1 MAYVERIVPDDTP
14 PGPVAIHEKRYRFAL
29 PYCIGKRVLDAA
41 CGTGYGTAILA
52 ERAREVVALDLSEE
66 AIGYARERYRAV
78 NVEFLVADL
87 SNPGLA
93 DASFDVVVSFETIE
107 HLPDRDVY
115 LAHVARAVRDDG
127 TYIVSTPRVDATTE
141 SPENPFHTVEYSRDD
156 FEALLRRWF
165 DDVEIYG
172 QRRRQTGRHRTLQRL
187 DVLGLRKRLWFLRR
201 LGRVVTGTTPTQ
213 DATLDDIVV
222 EPGDTDTAEV
232 LVAVCRRP
240 VRS

>member
-1 MAYVERIVPDDTP
+1 
-14 PGPVAIHEKRYRFAL
+14 VAIHEKRYRFAL

-52 ERAREVVALDLSEE
+52 EHAREVVGLDLSDE
-66 AIGYARERYRAV
+66 AIGYARERYGAP

-87 SNPGLA
+87 SNPGLE

-107 HLPDRDVY
+107 HVPDRDVY
-115 LAHVARAVRDDG
+115 LSHLSRALRNDG
-127 TYIVSTPRVDATTE
+127 IYIVSTPRVDATTE
-141 SPENPFHTVEYSRDD
+141 SPENPFHTVEYNRAD

-165 DDVEIYG
+165 EDVELYG
-172 QRRRQTGRHRTLQRL
+172 QRRTQTGRHRTLQRL
-187 DVLGLRKRLWFLRR
+187 DVLGLRKRLWFLRG

-222 EPGDTDTAEV
+222 APGDTDTAEV

>member
-1 MAYVERIVPDDTP
+1 MAYVERIVPDETP

-29 PYCIGKRVLDAA
+29 PYCTGKRVLDAA

-52 ERAREVVALDLSEE
+52 QGAREVVGLDVSEE
-66 AIGYARERYRAV
+66 AIAYARERYCAD
-78 NVEFLVADL
+78 NTEFLVADL
-87 SNPGLA
+87 SNPGLEK
-93 DASFDVVVSFETIE
+93 ASFDVVVSFETIE
-107 HLPDRDVY
+107 HLQDRDTY
-115 LAHVARAVRDDG
+115 LAHVSHAVRSDG
-127 TYIVSTPRVDATTE
+127 VYIVSTPRADVTTE

-156 FEALLRRWF
+156 FEALLRQWF
-165 DDVEIYG
+165 DEVELYG
-172 QRRRQTGRHRTLQRL
+172 QRRTQTARHRTLQRL
-187 DVLGLRKRLWFLRR
+187 DVLGLRKRLWFLRP

-222 EPGDTDTAEV
+222 EPGDADSAEV